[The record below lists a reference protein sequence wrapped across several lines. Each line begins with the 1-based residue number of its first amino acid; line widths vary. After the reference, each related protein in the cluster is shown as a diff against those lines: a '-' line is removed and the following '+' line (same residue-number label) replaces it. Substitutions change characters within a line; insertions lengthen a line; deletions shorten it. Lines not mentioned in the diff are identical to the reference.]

1 MLTFTRLST
10 SLVCAAIAGSLLGCD
25 PGVSGRSALDGP
37 VAYRVGEFPLP
48 VSDADYQYDGA
59 PPETQV
65 ELGRLLFFDKIL
77 SGTDDIAC
85 ATCHHPFAGTGDGL
99 SLGLGHTA
107 QFLSVMRVAL
117 PGNRSRIVR
126 NATHLFN
133 LGWRGVT
140 TLTWDGDVSLDPTQP
155 SGFSTPAGA
164 ALPLGLHDILAA
176 QNMFP
181 TNQPREMSG
190 SNPNNPI
197 SAAAV
202 ALDNTTAWA
211 LYAAKVAAVP
221 AYVSL
226 FQATFE
232 DVDDAEDIT
241 FVHIANALS
250 AFQISAF
257 RSDNAPFDRYM
268 RGDTDAL
275 SPSQVAGMDLF
286 YGDANCSTCHSGPF
300 QSDMSFHAISIPQF
314 GPGRATGVDGRDLGR
329 RRVSRVLADSYR
341 YKTPMLRNVALT
353 APYGHD
359 GAYPTLEGIVR
370 HHLDAV
376 NAMNAWDPALAILPP
391 NPSSTLDDFAIFND
405 PVDRAARAAANEIE
419 PIALLDEEVAQLVD
433 FLHALTD
440 PKFIDMRTLIPREVP
455 SGLPVAD

>member
-1 MLTFTRLST
+1 MSRWFRLTSSFGCVAMLP
-10 SLVCAAIAGSLLGCD
+10 SLLGCD
-25 PGVSGRSALDGP
+25 PAIHSGEPLSVGSEF
-37 VAYRVGEFPLP
+37 RVGEIPLP
-48 VSDADYQYDGA
+48 VTDADYQYDGA
-59 PPETQV
+59 PPAAQV
-65 ELGRLLFFDKIL
+65 ELGRSLFFDKIL

-99 SLGLGHTA
+99 SLGLGHTSE
-107 QFLSVMRVAL
+107 FLSVMRVPL
-117 PGNRSRIVR
+117 PGNRGRIVR
-126 NATHLFN
+126 NATGLFN

-140 TLTWDGDVSLDPTQP
+140 MLTWDGEVSLDPAQP
-155 SGFSTPAGA
+155 SGFATPVGN
-164 ALPLGLHDILAA
+164 ALPTGLHDILAA

-181 TNQPREMSG
+181 TNQAREMAG
-190 SNPNNPI
+190 SDPANPI
-197 SAAAV
+197 SAAAT
-202 ALDNTTAWA
+202 ALDHPTVWA

-221 AYVSL
+221 EYVTL
-226 FQATFE
+226 FQAAFP
-232 DVDDAEDIT
+232 DVSQAADIT

-257 RSDNAPFDRYM
+257 RSDEAPFDRYL

-275 SPSQVAGMDLF
+275 SPSQIAGMDLF

-300 QSDMSFHAISIPQF
+300 QSDMGFHAISIPQF
-314 GPGRATGVDGRDLGR
+314 GPGRTTGIDGRDFGR
-329 RRVSRVLADSYR
+329 VRISRNNADRFRYR
-341 YKTPMLRNVALT
+341 TPMLRNVALT

-376 NAMNAWDPALAILPP
+376 QSMNAWDPSLAILPP
-391 NPSSTLDDFAIFND
+391 NPRPQFDDFVVFND
-405 PVDRAARAAANEIE
+405 PADRAARAAANEID
-419 PIALLDEEVAQLVD
+419 PIALSDEEVAQLVD

-440 PKFIDMRTLIPREVP
+440 PKFIDMRTLVPRTVP